1 MNFNVLIILDFCCQR
16 IFGFCVLECC
26 LFVFCLFWSNFAP
39 RLCSHPIMSQDA
51 SISQEKIV
59 QTRISCGHV
68 CEEGVMLI
76 QVERFITTE
85 TGNEARGPGNCI
97 PSQFT

>member
-1 MNFNVLIILDFCCQR
+1 MFWSV
-16 IFGFCVLECC
+16 V
-26 LFVFCLFWSNFAP
+26 CLFWSSFAP

-68 CEEGVMLI
+68 REEGVMLI

-85 TGNEARGPGNCI
+85 TGSEVRGPGNCI
-97 PSQFT
+97 PSQFTYEDLHSSENPLHKSSSILNNLRR